1 MGPGELSAPF
11 VPVVE
16 DAPAVAH
23 QDARELA
30 EQEFQGVEVA
40 FRIDR
45 EQHDLRQRRDPQ
57 PTLGPRFFPARFV
70 EVLHLGLGQVV
81 PRFPVRRFQGGGG
94 LPFQIRNRTQGDGD
108 AEEALDGFFD
118 IPFAHAVAAGQVDD
132 GGGEVRADAVGTG
145 AWVTRPQMQM
155 RECPSCWVISARIF
169 GNSAMVDRRRRVVGA
184 GGGGQG
190 FVAGVAT
197 SGNISDEILNAFDGQ
212 LLLQVRRVAGSGAA
226 FFAGGCL
233 GRGGGLRFE
242 RSFRGRGLELVF
254 EIAEFG
260 FEFQQT
266 RFEHGYHEPT
276 SRAIEHGF
284 EFEWR

>member
-1 MGPGELSAPF
+1 MGPAELSAPF

-45 EQHDLRQRRDPQ
+45 EEHDLRQRRDPQ
-57 PTLGPRFFPARFV
+57 PTLFPRFFPARFV
-70 EVLHLGLGQVV
+70 EVLHFGLGQVV

-169 GNSAMVDRRRRVVGA
+169 GNSATWWIVGA
-184 GGGGQG
+184 GSLGPA
-190 FVAGVAT
+190 VAGKALSQASQH
-197 SGNISDEILNAFDGQ
+197 SGIYRTKSLTRSMGSYFFRCGVWQGRAPRFLPVGA
-212 LLLQVRRVAGSGAA
+212 LAGAGACGSSGR
-226 FFAGGCL
+226 FG
-233 GRGGGLRFE
+233 GGGL
-242 RSFRGRGLELVF
+242 S
-254 EIAEFG
+254 
-260 FEFQQT
+260 
-266 RFEHGYHEPT
+266 
-276 SRAIEHGF
+276 
-284 EFEWR
+284 

>member
-1 MGPGELSAPF
+1 MPLVLGDLGE
-11 VPVVE
+11 
-16 DAPAVAH
+16 
-23 QDARELA
+23 
-30 EQEFQGVEVA
+30 
-40 FRIDR
+40 
-45 EQHDLRQRRDPQ
+45 DLRQLR
-57 PTLGPRFFPARFV
+57 
-70 EVLHLGLGQVV
+70 HL
-81 PRFPVRRFQGGGG
+81 
-94 LPFQIRNRTQGDGD
+94 
-108 AEEALDGFFD
+108 
-118 IPFAHAVAAGQVDD
+118 
-132 GGGEVRADAVGTG
+132 
-145 AWVTRPQMQM
+145 
-155 RECPSCWVISARIF
+155 
-169 GNSAMVDRRRRVVGA
+169 VDRRRRVVGA

-197 SGNISDEILNAFDGQ
+197 FGSISDEILNAFDGQ

-284 EFEWR
+284 EFEWGGSSIPIECTILRNSARSIQNL